1 MQGNWLQTNC
11 SVFTFLNDLIALQD
25 YLIYSIVKCVFEHIC
40 SRDKHMCKHMNWD
53 TRCALTSYHWTERK
67 QHPSVCCQ
75 HELDITHITYL
86 NPAGTSKSR
95 NTTTQPFITA
105 RIYISSN
112 RWFLLNKASVVILVA
127 SRKGIACDLTVVLF
141 MMAFSYTCTSL
152 KETLST
158 IILGAN
164 FISHSLTLLHQH

>member
-1 MQGNWLQTNC
+1 M
-11 SVFTFLNDLIALQD
+11 
-25 YLIYSIVKCVFEHIC
+25 
-40 SRDKHMCKHMNWD
+40 
-53 TRCALTSYHWTERK
+53 
-67 QHPSVCCQ
+67 CCQ

-127 SRKGIACDLTVVLF
+127 SIKGIACDLSVVLF
-141 MMAFSYTCTSL
+141 MMAFPYTYTRKPCPLSSLDKLYKSFPNTLPPTLIISNQRLCESKYTENTESLEAFKRENASIDYSPDVTQNPDMTQNHQGGLCTSCC
-152 KETLST
+152 
-158 IILGAN
+158 
-164 FISHSLTLLHQH
+164 

>member
-1 MQGNWLQTNC
+1 MQGIWLQTNC
-11 SVFTFLNDLIALQD
+11 SGFTFSNDLIALQD
-25 YLIYSIVKCVFEHIC
+25 YLIYSMVKYVFEHIC
-40 SRDKHMCKHMNWD
+40 STDKHMCKHMNWG
-53 TRCALTSYHWTERK
+53 TRCALTSHHWTERR
-67 QHPSVCCQ
+67 QHPGVCCQ

-127 SRKGIACDLTVVLF
+127 SEKGIACNLTVVLF
-141 MMAFSYTCTSL
+141 MMAFLYTCISL
-152 KETLST
+152 KETRST

-164 FISHSLTLLHQH
+164 FISPSLTLHHQH